1 MTTPAG
7 YLRQIKELDQALKR
21 YNLKTKELREKK
33 KLAQHR
39 LYKYMARRELDE
51 YEGIRISSIAPKEKK
66 IRKKAKDKKQ
76 DAIRL
81 FAEAGIPDPVSFWD
95 DFQSTQV

>member
-1 MTTPAG
+1 MATVT
-7 YLRQIKELDQALKR
+7 KEELDAQIAESASKAAKKAIKQYKKSQA
-21 YNLKTKELREKK
+21 
-33 KLAQHR
+33 
-39 LYKYMARRELDE
+39 
-51 YEGIRISSIAPKEKK
+51 
-66 IRKKAKDKKQ
+66 KKAKDKKQ